1 MDIDSRLEMSLDEI
15 ISDPNSAASAAI
27 NGKANALNAGRN
39 NRSRNP
45 KRKAGATSSSNTTG
59 ASRSYPPS
67 SRRRVAPREKSYQSD
82 NVPDCGLK
90 FLLPNYLTGSLIGSR

>member
-1 MDIDSRLEMSLDEI
+1 MDIDTRLEMSLDDI
-15 ISDPNSAASAAI
+15 IADPQSAANN
-27 NGKANALNAGRN
+27 NGKANSLNGGR

-45 KRKAGATSSSNTTG
+45 KRKAGTSNSSGGGRTF
-59 ASRSYPPS
+59 PPS
-67 SRRRVAPREKSYQSD
+67 SRRRAASREKSTD

>member
-1 MDIDSRLEMSLDEI
+1 MDIDTRLEMSLDEI

-27 NGKANALNAGRN
+27 NGKSNSLNSGRN
-39 NRSRNP
+39 RNRNP
-45 KRKAGATSSSNTTG
+45 KRKAGAGGSSNAVG
-59 ASRSYPPS
+59 SRSYPPS
-67 SRRRVAPREKSYQSD
+67 SRPRVASREKSYQSTD